1 MSKHPMYTEILTLAT
16 QLFCKEDHPAI
27 RKALRDCLVH
37 LTKVYVF
44 DNIVQAFAIVCSNEN
59 PSIATIAF
67 CGVSPLLQGKGIGSK
82 LLKETI
88 SGIFHA
94 GFTSCQLIVD
104 DWNTGARKLYEKL
117 GFKPIGPIREDHT
130 IGTIMQLD
138 NPEKLIE
145 CKSRHIDTPKKWIT
159 VNSS

>member
-1 MSKHPMYTEILTLAT
+1 MYTEILNLAT

-37 LTKVYVF
+37 LTKIYVV
-44 DNIVQAFAIVCSNEN
+44 DGSVQAFAIVCSDKAN
-59 PSIATIAF
+59 IATIAF
-67 CGVSPLLQGKGIGSK
+67 CGVSPLLQGQGIGSK

-104 DWNTGARKLYEKL
+104 DWNLGARKLYEKL
-117 GFKPIGPIREDHT
+117 GFIPIGPIREDHT
-130 IGTIMQLD
+130 IGTIMQLT
-138 NPEKLIE
+138 NPEKLTD
-145 CKSRHIDTPKKWIT
+145 CVLQSRQIPQKWIT
-159 VNSS
+159 ANSL

>member
-1 MSKHPMYTEILTLAT
+1 MYTEILTLAT

-37 LTKVYVF
+37 LTKVYIY
-44 DNIVQAFAIVCSNEN
+44 DDSIQAFAIVCSNEN
-59 PSIATIAF
+59 PLIATIAF

-104 DWNTGARKLYEKL
+104 DWNIGARKLYEKL
-117 GFKPIGPIREDHT
+117 GFKPIGSILDDHT
-130 IGTIMQLD
+130 IGTLMQLD
-138 NPEKLIE
+138 NSEKLIE
-145 CKSRHIDTPKKWIT
+145 ILPRHIDNPKNGFPSISCK
-159 VNSS
+159 V

>member
-1 MSKHPMYTEILTLAT
+1 MYTEILTLAT

-44 DNIVQAFAIVCSNEN
+44 DNTSKCIIQAFAIVCSNEN

-145 CKSRHIDTPKKWIT
+145 ILPRHIDNPKKWII